1 MSYAY
6 GQDNNFQLLTLIFQH
21 QLVSKCGSAHIGAGN
36 FNHEAGISPQK
47 TPFLGPALG
56 VGSPRQLINTLI
68 HMFGLHLL

>member
-1 MSYAY
+1 MDVTFQWSSLCLMSY

-47 TPFLGPALG
+47 TPFLGPAA
-56 VGSPRQLINTLI
+56 I
-68 HMFGLHLL
+68 